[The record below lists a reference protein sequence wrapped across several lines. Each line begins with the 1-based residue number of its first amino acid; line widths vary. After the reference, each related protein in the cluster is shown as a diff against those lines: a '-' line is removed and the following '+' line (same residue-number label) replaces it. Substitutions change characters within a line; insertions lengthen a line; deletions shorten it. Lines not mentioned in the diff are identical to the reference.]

1 MEGAWRMDINVG
13 FIKDSNIEES
23 VTNIDVRV
31 ESEAE
36 SSDSESDKVESLA
49 SETGSDC

>member
-13 FIKDSNIEES
+13 FFEDSNIEES
-23 VTNIDVRV
+23 VTNVDVRV

-36 SSDSESDKVESLA
+36 SSDSESDGGIIGVRNR
-49 SETGSDC
+49 

>member
-1 MEGAWRMDINVG
+1 MDINVG
-13 FIKDSNIEES
+13 FIEHSNIEES

-36 SSDSESDKVESLA
+36 SSDSESDKEESLA
-49 SETGSDC
+49 SGVRNR